1 MMYRLILLTGPS
13 KGQQTTVETAP
24 MTLGGDPD
32 CSIRLQDDE
41 VARKHAILE
50 HKTDGLFIRDLG
62 SMNKVLVNNREVH
75 ETRLKHGDVIELGR
89 TRFLVQALV
98 QAEITEETA
107 RAVRRR
113 DLASLATVIG
123 LFLLV
128 SFVATV
134 VIWRRFTRIPPPRA
148 LQAATSQPPA
158 VAAAKHTGKKA
169 APTARVTVATGAVS
183 ETASPVTEEIRRM
196 REDLA
201 DIRESVRGLAVQQP
215 ATSATAAAATE
226 QDAATKMALRQK
238 IEGMMEASARDVSAN
253 NLLAAD
259 QLLESVQI
267 VDPGYAPAYEQ
278 RAKLFEQRGMLDE
291 AIEQWSQIIRR
302 SQGTPLYVRA
312 VSERLRLSQAK
323 ATGLRHVRIAS
334 VEQQKFPVTDT
345 YDEMRILNIALATGL
360 PEQAIEADA
369 VRIEVSFFDEDAKTR
384 VVHSTRAVAPREP
397 LKPDGKWAPN
407 EQKVVSATYL
417 VPKDFRTREAQL
429 GRQDRF
435 YGYVVRVFYHGRM
448 QDQDARPKTLLER
461 APRTTVAGPGTNQPP
476 RAVARGG
483 AS

>member
-1 MMYRLILLTGPS
+1 MYRLILLTGPS

-24 MTLGGDPD
+24 MTLGRDPD
-32 CSIRLQDDE
+32 CTIRLQDDE

-113 DLASLATVIG
+113 DLASLTTVIG
-123 LFLLV
+123 LFVLV
-128 SFVATV
+128 CVIATV
-134 VIWRRFTRIPPPRA
+134 MIWRRYTRTPPPRA
-148 LQAATSQPPA
+148 VPAATSQPPA
-158 VAAAKHTGKKA
+158 AAAPKRTGEKA
-169 APTARVTVATGAVS
+169 ASAAKTPAATGAVT

-201 DIRESVRGLAVQQP
+201 DIRESVRGLAVQPP

-226 QDAATKMALRQK
+226 QDAATKTALRQK
-238 IEGMMEASARDVSAN
+238 IQGMMEASAREVSAN

-259 QLLESVQI
+259 QFLESAQI
-267 VDPGYAPAYEQ
+267 IDPGYAPAYEQ
-278 RAKLFEQRGMLDE
+278 RARLFEQRGMLDE
-291 AIEQWSQIIRR
+291 AIEQWSEIIRR

-312 VSERLRLSQAK
+312 VSERIRLSQAK
-323 ATGLRHVRIAS
+323 ATGVRQVRIAS
-334 VEQQKFPVTDT
+334 VEQQKFPVSDK
-345 YDEMRILNIALATGL
+345 YDEMRILNIALMPGL
-360 PEQAIEADA
+360 PEQAVEAEA
-369 VRIEVSFFDEDAKTR
+369 VRIEVSFFEEDAKTR
-384 VVHSTRAVAPREP
+384 VVHPARAVAPKEP
-397 LKPDGKWAPN
+397 LKPEGKWAPN

-417 VPKDFRTREAQL
+417 VPKNFRNREAQL
-429 GRQDRF
+429 GREDHF

-448 QDQDARPKTLLER
+448 QGQDARPKTLLEQ
-461 APRTTVAGPGTNQPP
+461 APRPTLAGPGTNQPA
-476 RAVARGG
+476 RAVAKGG